1 VFYCVCVLFVLL
13 TLSILSLCCGSK
25 MHKISLSLFSLCSL
39 ERSPQIR
46 TTRTTATVNA
56 PLRAALLF
64 SSSLFLFFRLYILV
78 MNTKIILMERLF
90 PSVTPFNTHRS
101 TNKEESLLFS
111 VQQTKEL
118 TLRSTETAP
127 FCTKKSKAGVPS
139 YRLTP

>member
-1 VFYCVCVLFVLL
+1 MCVLFVLL

>member
-1 VFYCVCVLFVLL
+1 
-13 TLSILSLCCGSK
+13 
-25 MHKISLSLFSLCSL
+25 
-39 ERSPQIR
+39 
-46 TTRTTATVNA
+46 
-56 PLRAALLF
+56 
-64 SSSLFLFFRLYILV
+64 
-78 MNTKIILMERLF
+78 MERLF